1 MTTRRSPAT
10 TRYDPAMHGDADK
23 AKRQLVRAW
32 RELTGGSEVRDADR
46 PTLLAVSGGA
56 DSSALAL
63 ALAGRPGVRAIGH
76 VVHDLRP
83 KAEAEDDRALV
94 ARLGEQL
101 GLPVHVERVHVPP
114 GNAEGKAR
122 TVRYEAL
129 KRLAVVTGCRYIA
142 SAHHADDVL
151 ETMLAHL
158 IRGTGPRGLR
168 GPAPRRRLGDGV
180 SLVRPMLHITRAQS
194 EAICGAH
201 GWAWAHGQ
209 TNDAPGTADAQLRAA
224 LRARVLTV
232 LEELRPGAASRASR
246 AAEAIGHAML
256 VVEGAIDQAWAHGVT
271 PNGAT
276 LAIERSVFEPLPSAV
291 REGLMRRCVDHF
303 GGTGHDKFS
312 AHSIGSLG
320 QWIDSGT
327 GVREIAG
334 LLFVHDGEL
343 VVVSRAA
350 SAPTM

>member
-1 MTTRRSPAT
+1 A
-10 TRYDPAMHGDADK
+10 
-23 AKRQLVRAW
+23 
-32 RELTGGSEVRDADR
+32 
-46 PTLLAVSGGA
+46 
-56 DSSALAL
+56 
-63 ALAGRPGVRAIGH
+63 
-76 VVHDLRP
+76 HD
-83 KAEAEDDRALV
+83 
-94 ARLGEQL
+94 
-101 GLPVHVERVHVPP
+101 
-114 GNAEGKAR
+114 
-122 TVRYEAL
+122 
-129 KRLAVVTGCRYIA
+129 
-142 SAHHADDVL
+142 
-151 ETMLAHL
+151 
-158 IRGTGPRGLR
+158 
-168 GPAPRRRLGDGV
+168 
-180 SLVRPMLHITRAQS
+180 
-194 EAICGAH
+194 
-201 GWAWAHGQ
+201 Q
-209 TNDAPGTADAQLRAA
+209 TNDDPGTADAQLRAA